1 MRHIIIRSILAVVWA
16 AGAAVSAISG
26 NMPMSVL
33 YILLCGLCLST
44 AYSMW
49 KKEKRQ

>member
-16 AGAAVSAISG
+16 AGAVASAVSG

-33 YILLCGLCLST
+33 YLLLCGLCLIT

-49 KKEKRQ
+49 KKGKK